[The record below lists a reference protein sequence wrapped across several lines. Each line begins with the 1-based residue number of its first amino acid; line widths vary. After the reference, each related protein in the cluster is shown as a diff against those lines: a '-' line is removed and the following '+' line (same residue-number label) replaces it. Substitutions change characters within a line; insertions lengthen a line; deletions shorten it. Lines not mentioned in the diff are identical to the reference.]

1 MRLPP
6 TCNDGHMVRRVA
18 MLSAHTSP
26 LEQLGGGDAGGM
38 NVYVLETARRLARRG
53 IAVDVF
59 TRTEAAPSTVEIE
72 PGVRVRSIAEGCIAL
87 AVMEDADAF
96 DVVHSHYW
104 LSGQIGLVAAER
116 RGIPLVHTMHTMGR
130 VKNLNLALG
139 DRAESFDRICAESEI
154 VRLADRLV
162 ANTAQERDE
171 LVGLYGADPDRVDVV
186 HPGVD
191 LDVFRPLP
199 RDEARDRLGLPSD
212 ERIVL
217 FAGRLQPHK
226 GPDVAIEAVARLE
239 PDVRLV
245 IVGGPSGTGTEHPE
259 ALAELASD
267 RGVADRVS
275 LVPPV
280 DQRNLADWYA
290 AADVVCVPSH
300 SESFGLVAMEA
311 QACGRPVVA
320 AAVGGLPTAVVDGV
334 TGVLVDGHDP
344 ADYAI
349 ALATILN
356 DGALRDTMGAKAVTH
371 ASGFTWDATVDR
383 LVSTYR
389 RAARV

>member
-1 MRLPP
+1 
-6 TCNDGHMVRRVA
+6 MVRRVA

>member
-1 MRLPP
+1 
-6 TCNDGHMVRRVA
+6 MVRRVA

-53 IAVDVF
+53 VAVDVF
-59 TRTEAAPSTVEIE
+59 TRTDAEPSIVEIE

-87 AVMEDADAF
+87 AVMEDTDAF
-96 DVVHSHYW
+96 DLVHSHYW

-116 RGIPLVHTMHTMGR
+116 LGIPLVHSMHTMGR
-130 VKNLNLALG
+130 VKNLSLAAG
-139 DRAESFDRICAESEI
+139 DRAESSDRISAESEI

-162 ANTAQERDE
+162 ANTAQERNE
-171 LVGLYGADPDRVDVV
+171 LVGLYGADATRVDVM

-191 LDVFRPLP
+191 LEVFTPTNQY
-199 RDEARDRLGLPSD
+199 EARRRLGVPQD
-212 ERIVL
+212 DRIVL

-226 GPDVAIEAVARLE
+226 GPDIAIEAVARL
-239 PDVRLV
+239 DSTVRLV

-259 ALAELASD
+259 ALAELTAD
-267 RGVADRVS
+267 LGVTDRVT

-280 DQRNLADWYA
+280 DQRRLADWYA

-311 QACGRPVVA
+311 QACGTPVVA
-320 AAVGGLPTAVVDGV
+320 ARVGGLTTVVVDGV
-334 TGVLVDGHDP
+334 TGILVSGHDP
-344 ADYAI
+344 VDYARS
-349 ALATILN
+349 LATLLE
-356 DGALRDTMGAKAVTH
+356 DPALRTAMGAKATTH
-371 ASGFTWDATVDR
+371 ASGFSWETTVDR
-383 LVSTYR
+383 LLATYE
-389 RAARV
+389 RAASRDRSTR

>member
-1 MRLPP
+1 
-6 TCNDGHMVRRVA
+6 MVRRVA

-59 TRTEAAPSTVEIE
+59 TRTDAAPSTVEIE

-87 AVMEDADAF
+87 AVMEDVDAF

-104 LSGQIGLVAAER
+104 LSGQIGLIAAER
-116 RGIPLVHTMHTMGR
+116 RGIPLVHSMHTMGR
-130 VKNLNLALG
+130 VKNLNLAAG
-139 DRAESFDRICAESEI
+139 DRPESSDRICAESEI

-162 ANTAQERDE
+162 ANTGQERDE
-171 LVGLYGADPDRVDVV
+171 LVGLYGADADRVDIV

-191 LDVFRPLP
+191 LDVFRPMS
-199 RDEARDRLGLPSD
+199 RVEARDRLGLSARA
-212 ERIVL
+212 RIVL

-226 GPDVAIEAVARLE
+226 GPDVAIEAAAQLE
-239 PDVRLV
+239 SDVQLV

-259 ALAELASD
+259 ALADLASELGVTD
-267 RGVADRVS
+267 RIAF
-275 LVPPV
+275 VPPV
-280 DQRNLADWYA
+280 DQRALADWYA

-300 SESFGLVAMEA
+300 SESFGLVAVEA

-334 TGVLVDGHDP
+334 TGVLVEGHDP
-344 ADYAI
+344 ADYAA
-349 ALATILN
+349 ALATILS
-356 DGALRDTMGAKAVTH
+356 DDALRDTMGAKAVTH
-371 ASGFTWDATVDR
+371 ASGFTWETTVDR

-389 RAARV
+389 RAAGR